1 MGASKDETD
10 FSLRLAARPVKAK
23 LRRGPYRAV
32 ALVARTRRASRWVPR
47 RASTVSRAASVL
59 TDPRAPTF
67 TQDRARR
74 TYEALI
80 DAAFEAFAEDGYD
93 ATGTPEIARR
103 ARVSVGTFYRYFDDK
118 RQVFVEVS
126 RRHLAAGY
134 QRILDRLTPERFVGK
149 ARAATIARGGRGP
162 VRPRRAVPLDAA
174 GVRGDVV
181 ARSRGRA
188 AAPGVRR
195 TSCARLTAL
204 VAAVTPR
211 ERVPDPAATAWVL
224 YVAAVETAAAL
235 AGLHGPVAVPA
246 ADAKAALVTVLERAL
261 FP

>member
-1 MGASKDETD
+1 MKLISVCAWPRDPSRRNYGVARTAPSR
-10 FSLRLAARPVKAK
+10 SSPAPAARPA
-23 LRRGPYRAV
+23 GSP
-32 ALVARTRRASRWVPR
+32 LVPPA
-47 RASTVSRAASVL
+47 VSRAASVL

-80 DAAFEAFAEDGYD
+80 DAAFEAFAEEGYD

-149 ARAATIARGGRGP
+149 ARAATIAE
-162 VRPRRAVPLDAA
+162 AVEVLCAHVAQYPSMQRVFEEMSLRDPE
-174 GVRGDVV
+174 V
-181 ARSRGRA
+181 ARLRQA
-188 AAPGVRR
+188 FDEL
-195 TSCARLTAL
+195 SCARLTAL

-211 ERVPDPAATAWVL
+211 TVVPDPAATAWVL
-224 YVAAVETAAAL
+224 YWAAVECASAL
-235 AGLHGPVAVPA
+235 AGLHGPPPVEPA
-246 ADAKAALVTVLERAL
+246 AAKAALGAVLTRAL
-261 FP
+261 FPS

>member
-1 MGASKDETD
+1 M
-10 FSLRLAARPVKAK
+10 
-23 LRRGPYRAV
+23 
-32 ALVARTRRASRWVPR
+32 
-47 RASTVSRAASVL
+47 SRATSASAPAAAVFA
-59 TDPRAPTF
+59 DPRAPQF
-67 TQDRARR
+67 AQARAHR

-80 DAAFEAFAEDGYD
+80 AAASAAFAADGYD
-93 ATGTPEIARR
+93 ATGTPDIARR

-118 RQVFVEVS
+118 RQVFIEVS

-134 QRILDRLTPERFVGK
+134 ARITAGLTPERFVGK
-149 ARAATIARGGRGP
+149 ARRQTIALTVHVPCAP
-162 VRPRRAVPLDAA
+162 VAQFPAMQRVFVEMALRDPEVAALRRAFDDL
-174 GVRGDVV
+174 
-181 ARSRGRA
+181 GRE
-188 AAPGVRR
+188 
-195 TSCARLTAL
+195 RLTAL
-204 VAAVTPR
+204 IAAITPR